1 MSLKVNERN
10 EFLKMFEFDKNLI
23 KCKTNGWY
31 QLLMKDELN
40 LDKKQYFEM
49 RLVKS
54 RNKYIMIG
62 IVGL

>member
-1 MSLKVNERN
+1 
-10 EFLKMFEFDKNLI
+10 MFEFDKNII
-23 KCKTNGWY
+23 KSKTNGWY
-31 QLLMKDELN
+31 QLLMKDELD

-49 RLVKS
+49 RLLKS